1 MYVSIKQFIYT
12 CADIKIIIKLSATFV
27 LNSTQENLNLFL
39 QFIIKKF
46 FYPNNN
52 YNKYIYNK

>member
-46 FYPNNN
+46 FYPNN
-52 YNKYIYNK
+52 KYIYNK